1 MVRLQK
7 MNKIAHKIVDI
18 LLEKNFLNKKRK
30 EEYVYVVE
38 ILLEK
43 SISLGILLIL
53 SVLFNNI
60 LQTIIF
66 MFVFMNMR
74 GRTGGFHMKSY
85 ESCLVSTII
94 LYIVIAFIIIP
105 VFSGKLPYI
114 YLIFTISIFV
124 ILIISTVN
132 HPNMRLSNLE
142 HIEAKKVAR
151 LTAGIHWIFITVI
164 FFGIP
169 NNIYILWAMVA
180 DIVCAVLLLFAKI
193 IKQEV
198 I

>member
-1 MVRLQK
+1 
-7 MNKIAHKIVDI
+7 MNKIAQKIVDI

-94 LYIVIAFIIIP
+94 LYIVIA
-105 VFSGKLPYI
+105 
-114 YLIFTISIFV
+114 
-124 ILIISTVN
+124 
-132 HPNMRLSNLE
+132 
-142 HIEAKKVAR
+142 
-151 LTAGIHWIFITVI
+151 
-164 FFGIP
+164 
-169 NNIYILWAMVA
+169 
-180 DIVCAVLLLFAKI
+180 
-193 IKQEV
+193 
-198 I
+198 

>member
-1 MVRLQK
+1 
-7 MNKIAHKIVDI
+7 MNKIAQKIVDM

-94 LYIVIAFIIIP
+94 LYIAIAFIIIP

-114 YLIFTISIFV
+114 YLIFTISMLV

-180 DIVCAVLLLFAKI
+180 DIVCAVLLLFAKT